1 MDLRAYYKKMREI
14 EDRIE
19 EPFAVIVSRETPDGG
34 KSGVVADVSR
44 IVAAR
49 MIADGKADLASPD
62 EAAKFREEVEAKWK
76 TAQDAVAMVD
86 ADLRALRNVLKPSKK
101 A

>member
-62 EAAKFREEVEAKWK
+62 QAAKFRAEIEAKWK
-76 TAQDAVAMVD
+76 TAQDAAAMVD
-86 ADLRALRNVLKPSKK
+86 ADLRALRNVLKPSKR

>member
-14 EDRIE
+14 EDTIA

-34 KSGVVADVSR
+34 KKGVAADVARSA
-44 IVAAR
+44 AAR
-49 MIADGKADLASPD
+49 MVADEKADLASP
-62 EAAKFREEVEAKWK
+62 EQAAKFRAEVEAKWK
-76 TAQDAVAMVD
+76 AAQEAVALAD
-86 ADLRALRNVLKPSKK
+86 ADLRALRNVLKSSKK